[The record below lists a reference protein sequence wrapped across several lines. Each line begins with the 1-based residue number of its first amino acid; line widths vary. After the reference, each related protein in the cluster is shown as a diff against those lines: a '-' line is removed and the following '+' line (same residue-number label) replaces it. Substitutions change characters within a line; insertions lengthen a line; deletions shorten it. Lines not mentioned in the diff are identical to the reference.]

1 MKGITYMATAITIVM
16 TLTGCNEWLDVPV
29 EGKSTSKELFE
40 KGDGYRSVLHGLYIN
55 MAEDVLYGKNL
66 QCGLVD
72 FFSNQY
78 NVNVR
83 HEDLSSTA
91 LIAAGKRDYQN
102 KDLRPEIDKMWMAAY
117 KCIGAANDL
126 IQNVGGENAG
136 KFAQGEMEK
145 SLILGE
151 AKAVRAYVHL
161 DMLRL
166 FAPAPKDDDGGVY
179 VPYITH
185 FPNTLAQ
192 HMKTSEVLDAVI
204 KDLEEARELVKPYDL
219 STRGNEAN
227 TSGRARFYSEF
238 EYGTGIYA
246 NRQDL
251 DEFFVGRGY
260 RFSYWAITATLA
272 RAYQYK
278 GAYDDTF
285 YDKAKQ
291 CAEEI
296 INSEVTVED
305 KKKYYPFKEE
315 RFDGFFYAERPED
328 ARDVRMVDNLIM
340 GVYRDNVRLGLIS
353 NMLAQYPRK
362 KAVVAQDQL
371 FIVNTEGQ
379 DIFKTVDNID
389 ESARDIR
396 CTRLLYVPDGAY
408 KTNLSVKW
416 YVKENDLVERDK
428 TLSIFPLLRTSEMR
442 YIIAETEARKSNF
455 AAAYKIINDMRE
467 HRGLGTSPLA
477 VKSTFGDFQKD
488 LVREAQREWI
498 SEGQLFYLYKRLG
511 ADVKRDDKSVKPF
524 SKAEAVLP
532 LPTDENL

>member
-1 MKGITYMATAITIVM
+1 
-16 TLTGCNEWLDVPV
+16 
-29 EGKSTSKELFE
+29 
-40 KGDGYRSVLHGLYIN
+40 
-55 MAEDVLYGKNL
+55 
-66 QCGLVD
+66 
-72 FFSNQY
+72 
-78 NVNVR
+78 
-83 HEDLSSTA
+83 
-91 LIAAGKRDYQN
+91 
-102 KDLRPEIDKMWMAAY
+102 
-117 KCIGAANDL
+117 
-126 IQNVGGENAG
+126 
-136 KFAQGEMEK
+136 
-145 SLILGE
+145 
-151 AKAVRAYVHL
+151 
-161 DMLRL
+161 
-166 FAPAPKDDDGGVY
+166 
-179 VPYITH
+179 
-185 FPNTLAQ
+185 
-192 HMKTSEVLDAVI
+192 
-204 KDLEEARELVKPYDL
+204 
-219 STRGNEAN
+219 
-227 TSGRARFYSEF
+227 
-238 EYGTGIYA
+238 
-246 NRQDL
+246 
-251 DEFFVGRGY
+251 
-260 RFSYWAITATLA
+260 
-272 RAYQYK
+272 
-278 GAYDDTF
+278 
-285 YDKAKQ
+285 
-291 CAEEI
+291 
-296 INSEVTVED
+296 
-305 KKKYYPFKEE
+305 
-315 RFDGFFYAERPED
+315 
-328 ARDVRMVDNLIM
+328 
-340 GVYRDNVRLGLIS
+340 
-353 NMLAQYPRK
+353 MLAQYPRK